1 VHPLHIQT
9 IRLTTSQKNFPEEY
23 ESLQPELERYFARF
37 GVINAVRMRRK
48 DDKSFKSS
56 VFCEF
61 SEVES
66 AQRFLDGTKREF
78 KGVELTVMSK

>member
-1 VHPLHIQT
+1 
-9 IRLTTSQKNFPEEY
+9 
-23 ESLQPELERYFARF
+23 
-37 GVINAVRMRRK
+37 MRRK
-48 DDKSFKSS
+48 EDKGFKGS

-78 KGVELTVMSK
+78 KGIELAVMSK

>member
-1 VHPLHIQT
+1 
-9 IRLTTSQKNFPEEY
+9 
-23 ESLQPELERYFARF
+23 
-37 GVINAVRMRRK
+37 MRRK
-48 DDKSFKSS
+48 EDKAFKGS

-66 AQRFLDGTKREF
+66 AKRFLDGTKREF

>member
-1 VHPLHIQT
+1 MTGFFFFFWPAN
-9 IRLTTSQKNFPEEY
+9 SQKNFPDEY

-37 GVINAVRMRRK
+37 GAINAVRMRRK
-48 DDKSFKSS
+48 EDKAFKGS

-66 AQRFLDGTKREF
+66 AKRFLDGTKREF